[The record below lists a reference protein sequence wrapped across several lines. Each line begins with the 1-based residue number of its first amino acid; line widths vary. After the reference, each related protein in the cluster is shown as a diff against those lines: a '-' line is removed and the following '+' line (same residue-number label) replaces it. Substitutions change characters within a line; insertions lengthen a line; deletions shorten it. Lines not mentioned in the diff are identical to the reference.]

1 MAEVFGQRGAPER
14 RCVIYVRKSVEE
26 GLEQEYNSL
35 DAQEDACRAYIQSQ
49 QFNGWR
55 FTGRVYSDGGFSGGT
70 MDRPALKELLAD
82 LAAGAFD
89 IVAVYKIDRLS
100 RSLCDFT
107 NMSRTFEAHGASF
120 VSVTQNIDTSNAM
133 GKMIL
138 NVLMSFAQ
146 FEREVTAE
154 RVRDKSI
161 ATRMKGMWNGG
172 PAPYGYE
179 ARDKRLVPKE
189 PEAGA
194 VREAFRLYDGGSTV
208 NAIAEELTR
217 RGLPGGRNGEWT
229 VQKVANILDSRYYV
243 GEFPCRDQWVPGQQK
258 ALVGRELFDRVAAR
272 RAERRKGRAAGTDG
286 RRQIE
291 APLRGLVRCGHC
303 GGAMCAT
310 YTEKAGARYYYYS
323 CSRDMKRGRA
333 SCPVPRLSAA
343 LAEKA
348 VFGEVGRILN
358 SGHFAGL
365 VSGGDESR
373 RRAAARV
380 LGNVPGFWAS
390 LFPAERTRLLRLLVR
405 GITVHEDRLSVVLD
419 TGGVAS
425 LVAELTGSGAADCG
439 GGCVTVD
446 VPVGRAR
453 HSGRAGLVSGG
464 WADAGDDGARR
475 GLLSTLAS
483 GFRFLG
489 MLRRG
494 EVSGAKDIESM
505 GICGRKVAER
515 AMHVAGLSPVVVHRI
530 LTGELPD
537 VTVDRLLQIRTP
549 VWAEQ
554 HEALGIKD

>member
-1 MAEVFGQRGAPER
+1 MTTRAQTRGLHVGPLAVGGGAPVSVQTMATADPHDAAALSAEIA
-14 RCVIYVRKSVEE
+14 RC
-26 GLEQEYNSL
+26 
-35 DAQEDACRAYIQSQ
+35 A
-49 QFNGWR
+49 
-55 FTGRVYSDGGFSGGT
+55 
-70 MDRPALKELLAD
+70 
-82 LAAGAFD
+82 AAGAD
-89 IVAVYKIDRLS
+89 
-100 RSLCDFT
+100 
-107 NMSRTFEAHGASF
+107 
-120 VSVTQNIDTSNAM
+120 
-133 GKMIL
+133 
-138 NVLMSFAQ
+138 
-146 FEREVTAE
+146 
-154 RVRDKSI
+154 
-161 ATRMKGMWNGG
+161 
-172 PAPYGYE
+172 
-179 ARDKRLVPKE
+179 
-189 PEAGA
+189 
-194 VREAFRLYDGGSTV
+194 
-208 NAIAEELTR
+208 
-217 RGLPGGRNGEWT
+217 
-229 VQKVANILDSRYYV
+229 
-243 GEFPCRDQWVPGQQK
+243 
-258 ALVGRELFDRVAAR
+258 
-272 RAERRKGRAAGTDG
+272 
-286 RRQIE
+286 
-291 APLRGLVRCGHC
+291 LVRL
-303 GGAMCAT
+303 T
-310 YTEKAGARYYYYS
+310 
-323 CSRDMKRGRA
+323 
-333 SCPVPRLSAA
+333 VP
-343 LAEKA
+343 
-348 VFGEVGRILN
+348 
-358 SGHFAGL
+358 
-365 VSGGDESR
+365 DE
-373 RRAAARV
+373 AAARV